1 MKEGMVMNSIFAKML
16 YELEKGHDMM
26 LVTIVSEA
34 GSAPRGTG
42 SQMLVNMDGRIMG
55 TIGGGAVEHQS
66 EALALQFLKEKTSG
80 RHDYVLRKNQNEDIG
95 MVCGGDVSVWFKF
108 VDHRDS
114 RWEALAGAVL
124 AGIDARESG
133 WLVQKADGS
142 FPILLGARENP
153 QDLENP
159 ELYRIPGCKLTD
171 VAFSMPLPIG
181 ERAIIFGGGHI
192 ARELAPLLDRV
203 GFRVVVMD
211 NRPEF
216 TNPHDLPGAREI
228 ICGDYLRL
236 ADYLDLNEED
246 YVVVMT
252 NGHTHDFDVQEQAL
266 RKKLAY
272 IGVIG
277 SRRKTAV
284 VNQRLREA
292 GLSEEAIAQVHT
304 PIGTNIKAV
313 TPAEIA
319 ISIAGEMIYERAI
332 RREAA
337 GQRYNGCPMH

>member
-1 MKEGMVMNSIFAKML
+1 MNSIFAKML
-16 YELEKGHDMM
+16 YELEKHHDLM

-42 SQMLVNMDGRIMG
+42 SQMLVNQEGRIMG
-55 TIGGGAVEHQS
+55 TIGGGAVEHES
-66 EALALQFLKEKTSG
+66 EALALKFLREKTSG
-80 RHDYVLRKNQNEDIG
+80 RHAYVLRKNQNEDIG
-95 MVCGGDVSVWFKF
+95 MACGGDVSVWFQF
-108 VDHRDS
+108 VDHTDS
-114 RWEALAGAVL
+114 RWQDLAGKVL
-124 AGIDARESG
+124 ARIEAREPG
-133 WLVQKADGS
+133 WLVQQADGG
-142 FPILLGARENP
+142 FPVLLGTEEILWG
-153 QDLENP
+153 QDLEQA
-159 ELYRIPGCKLTD
+159 EIYRIPGCKLTEQ
-171 VAFSMPLPIG
+171 AFSMPLPIG

-216 TNPHDLPGAREI
+216 TDPKDLPGAREI

-236 ADYLDLNEED
+236 SDYLDLTEND

-252 NGHTHDFDVQEQAL
+252 NGHIHDFDVQEQAL
-266 RKKLAY
+266 RTKLAY

-284 VNQRLREA
+284 VNQKLRAA

-304 PIGTNIKAV
+304 PIGTAIKAV

-319 ISIAGEMIYERAI
+319 ISIAGEMIYERAL
-332 RREAA
+332 RREAD

>member
-1 MKEGMVMNSIFAKML
+1 MNSIFAKML
-16 YELEKGHDMM
+16 YELEKHHDLM

-42 SQMLVNMDGRIMG
+42 SQMLVNQEGRVMG
-55 TIGGGAVEHQS
+55 TIGGGAVEHES
-66 EALALQFLKEKTSG
+66 EALAVNLLGQKQSG
-80 RHDYVLRKNQNEDIG
+80 KHDYVLRKNQNEDIG
-95 MVCGGDVSVWFKF
+95 MACGGDVSVWFQF
-108 VDHRDS
+108 VDHTDG
-114 RWEALAGAVL
+114 RWQELAGEVL
-124 AGIDARESG
+124 ARIEARETG

-142 FPILLGARENP
+142 FPVLLGETGGALP
-153 QDLENP
+153 DGDA
-159 ELYRIPGCKLTD
+159 YRVPGCVLTQT
-171 VAFSMPLPIG
+171 AFSMPLPIG

-216 TNPHDLPGAREI
+216 TNPDDLPGARQV

-236 ADYLDLNEED
+236 SDYLDLNGED

-266 RKKLAY
+266 RQKLAY

-284 VNQRLREA
+284 VNQRLRAA

-304 PIGTNIKAV
+304 PIGTAIKAV

-319 ISIAGEMIYERAI
+319 ISIAGEMICQRAT
-332 RREAA
+332 RREAFGKRHNA
-337 GQRYNGCPMH
+337 CPMH